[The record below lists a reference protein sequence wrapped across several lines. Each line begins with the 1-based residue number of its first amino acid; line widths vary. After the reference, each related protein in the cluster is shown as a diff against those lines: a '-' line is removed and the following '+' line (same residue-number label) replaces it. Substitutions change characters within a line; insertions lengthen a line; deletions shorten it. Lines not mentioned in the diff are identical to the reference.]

1 MNALSTGPLEATE
14 ATLASKA
21 RGEQSLGRAVHHD
34 RVPTSVTQ
42 GVHDDERL
50 DALLS
55 ITGRMDGYLYR
66 CRNDPSYTMLY
77 ISDGILTVSGHP
89 PSDFIHNQ
97 VRDYVSAIHPDDLA
111 AVYAAVD
118 AALEARCNWNVD
130 YRIVPLIGAPV
141 WVREIGGGVLN
152 EAGELEFLEGFVVD
166 ISDRKV
172 VEDINAELLQEL
184 KLANEELS
192 AQKQEIEMAKL
203 QSDHSANHD
212 LLTGLPNRRAFHN
225 ELTALIDRA
234 DSIGGATSLLFI
246 DLDRFKEVNDTLG
259 HEAGDAVL
267 QQVATRLRSI
277 LRDGDFVARL
287 GGDEF
292 AFLLSGDVDGA
303 RDRSMRVAQRVLD
316 RLEIRVPSPKGVIQV
331 GCTVGIAAYPTNAT
345 NSDGLMA
352 VADRLLYI
360 GKNAGRNRMVTAD
373 ELELEAQQPA
383 KAHFRRR

>member
-1 MNALSTGPLEATE
+1 
-14 ATLASKA
+14 
-21 RGEQSLGRAVHHD
+21 VHHD
-34 RVPTSVTQ
+34 RITTSVGQ
-42 GVHDDERL
+42 GIHIDECL

-55 ITGRMDGYLYR
+55 ITGRMDGFLYR
-66 CRNDPSYTMLY
+66 CRNDASYTMLY
-77 ISDGILTVSGHP
+77 ISDGILTVSGYP

-130 YRIVPLIGAPV
+130 YRIVPLMGPPV

-152 EAGELEFLEGFVVD
+152 EAGDLEFLEGFVVD

-184 KLANEELS
+184 KRANEELS
-192 AQKQEIEMAKL
+192 AQKQEIELAKQ

-225 ELTALIDRA
+225 ELSALIDR
-234 DSIGGATSLLFI
+234 SNSTGTATSLLFI
-246 DLDRFKEVNDTLG
+246 DLDRFKDVNDTLG

-267 QQVATRLRSI
+267 QQVATRLRSM

-292 AFLLSGDVDGA
+292 ALLLSGDNGNA
-303 RDRSMRVAQRVLD
+303 RDRAMRVAQRVID
-316 RLEIRVPSPKGVIQV
+316 RLEIRVPSPNGVIQL
-331 GCTVGIAAYPTNAT
+331 GCTVGIATYPANAT

-352 VADRLLYI
+352 VADRLMYI
-360 GKNAGRNRMVTAD
+360 GKKGGRSRMVTAD
-373 ELELEAQQPA
+373 DPELEAQQPA
-383 KAHFRRR
+383 KARLRRR